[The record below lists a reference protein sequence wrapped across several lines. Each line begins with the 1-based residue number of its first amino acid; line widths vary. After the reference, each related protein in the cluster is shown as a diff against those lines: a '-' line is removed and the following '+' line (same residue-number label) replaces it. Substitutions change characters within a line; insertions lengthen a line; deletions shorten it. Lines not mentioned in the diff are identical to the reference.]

1 VVLPCNTDPGL
12 PSDHAVMA
20 GAATVGL
27 WLVHRRLGALAASA
41 AVVMGFA
48 RVYVGAHYP
57 KYVLVGFML
66 GAGSSP

>member
-1 VVLPCNTDPGL
+1 
-12 PSDHAVMA
+12 
-20 GAATVGL
+20 
-27 WLVHRRLGALAASA
+27 
-41 AVVMGFA
+41 VMGFA